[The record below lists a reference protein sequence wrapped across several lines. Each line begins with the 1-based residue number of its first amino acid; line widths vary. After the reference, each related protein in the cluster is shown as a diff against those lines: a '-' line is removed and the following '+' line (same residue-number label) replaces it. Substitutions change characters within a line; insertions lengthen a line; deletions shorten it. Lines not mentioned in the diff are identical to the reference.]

1 MLLAPQQMA
10 APFSRRPQAWYLP
23 ALICVKG
30 TSGGGEVGGVCAG
43 VCCVTGVGMAT
54 LGGEGVVVGAGD
66 GVGCAAIGGIA
77 VDGDAGAEGKPD
89 CGVYGTWVGGAGV
102 ATLVAKGAG
111 WGAGTGWEQASRA
124 RQIAAQRAAVLG
136 VYPFCICLNK
146 SAAGAAMAARL
157 GNAGITPYLNI
168 RVARGRLYLSWLGA
182 LNFWQGSRCG
192 YFCRKAIKEP
202 LGGWQGYSFRFM
214 FVCHR
219 APSGVNW
226 PVWMRC
232 MG

>member
-1 MLLAPQQMA
+1 
-10 APFSRRPQAWYLP
+10 
-23 ALICVKG
+23 
-30 TSGGGEVGGVCAG
+30 
-43 VCCVTGVGMAT
+43 MAT
-54 LGGEGVVVGAGD
+54 LGGKGVAVGAGD

-77 VDGDAGAEGKPD
+77 ADGGVGAEGKPD
-89 CGVYGTWVGGAGV
+89 GGVYGTWVGGAGV
-102 ATLVAKGAG
+102 ATLVAKGVG

-182 LNFWQGSRCG
+182 LNFWRGARGARGARQNSGRGGLGVGGLFGGFGIEAQYWAFARQHVYVAVGVRAKGG
-192 YFCRKAIKEP
+192 YVAR
-202 LGGWQGYSFRFM
+202 R
-214 FVCHR
+214 VR
-219 APSGVNW
+219 
-226 PVWMRC
+226 
-232 MG
+232 